1 MIIFYFSATLVLLLL
16 SMLFTS
22 SEASIFSL
30 SRIDIASLR
39 SLGLKE
45 KYLNMIRNP
54 DELLIVL
61 IAGNEIVDYFAS
73 FCFSNGFELLLKE
86 WGREIAFLI
95 FAIAGF
101 WLGDFLPK
109 VAGFKLRIK
118 LISRIVF
125 FTYFFYNLFLPFRK
139 TFSFFYKRISR
150 VFPVKRRDTEALSPV
165 EQIIIHT
172 LEIAHKER
180 KISEKEK
187 EFIYGLF
194 LSEKIPVS
202 AIMTPRSEIVAFEDQ
217 LVTIDFLS
225 KLRFMPYNKFPVYK
239 GSLDEVIGILYA
251 KDLIKNFSPDI
262 LNKKKLSD
270 FVRSVIFIPETFKVR
285 ELLFEF
291 QKKQTKI
298 ALVVDEYGILKGLV
312 TLEDILE
319 ELFGE
324 IYEEKEAKIKPIQK
338 KGKNLWLIHGKVLLE
353 EVRNVLE
360 IEISEEELS
369 DIKTL
374 NGFLLALFK
383 ELPKEGDSVY
393 YQGYQFTIKKIK
405 GRKIIWVEIKK
416 VNGKR

>member
-1 MIIFYFSATLVLLLL
+1 
-16 SMLFTS
+16 MLFTS

-30 SRIDIASLR
+30 SRLDIASLR
-39 SLGLKE
+39 SFGLKE
-45 KYLNMIRNP
+45 KYLNMIKNP

-86 WGREIAFLI
+86 WGKEIAFLI
-95 FAIAGF
+95 FAIIGF

-109 VAGFKLRIK
+109 VAGFKLRIR
-118 LISRIVF
+118 LISKIIF

-139 TFSFFYKRISR
+139 VFSFFYKRLPGI
-150 VFPVKRRDTEALSPV
+150 FPVKKKETESLSPV

-172 LEIAHKER
+172 LEIAHRED

-202 AIMTPRSEIVAFEDQ
+202 AIMTPRSEIVAFKDQ
-217 LVTIDFLS
+217 LITIEFLS
-225 KLRFMPYNKFPVYK
+225 KLRLMPYNKFPVYK
-239 GSLDEVIGILYA
+239 ESLDDVIGILYA
-251 KDLIKNFSPDI
+251 KDLIKNFSSKI

-270 FVRSVIFIPETFKVR
+270 FVRPVIFIPETFKVR

-298 ALVVDEYGILKGLV
+298 ALVVDEYGTLKGLV

-324 IYEEKEAKIKPIQK
+324 IYEEREAKIKPVQK
-338 KGKNLWLIHGKVLLE
+338 KGKNYWLVHGKVLLE
-353 EVRNVLE
+353 EVKNILE

-383 ELPKEGDSVY
+383 ELPKEGDTVH
-393 YQGYQFTIKKIK
+393 YQGYEFTIKKIK

-416 VNGKR
+416 LNEMQKDEEVKE